1 MPKVPVNSEHLLA
14 RLGWEYK
21 KKELTTV
28 LRARM
33 DEVCFD
39 FGLELDEVTT
49 EEDGTVLYKFD
60 VAANRY
66 DMLCLEGISRALLIF
81 LGKIPMPNYVAAPPS
96 SGSVLRMNVDAS
108 VAEVRPVIVCGV
120 LRGLKLDQL
129 SVKRFM
135 ELQDKLHQNICRQ
148 RRLASIGTH
157 DLSTV
162 KAPFRYSAEKPEEIR
177 FVPLEMKREMNG
189 AQLMEHIDENLAH
202 LRPYLPLIR
211 ESPLYPV
218 VRDADG
224 VVMSLPPILNGDHS
238 KITVNTR
245 DVLVEVTALDRT
257 KASIALN
264 IVLTMFAEYSATPF
278 SVESVEVLEHGAATP
293 TLWPDFAEVPFD
305 TTADYVNGVIGTQ
318 LDAAEM
324 CRILRRMGLPS
335 SVIPPEQ
342 KSGEGAK
349 PSKQRAE
356 SSSVSCGASTSS
368 CSSSSQAIRV
378 LAPCTRSDI
387 LHPCDIAEDVAI
399 AYGYNNLVQKAPTT
413 VSTASQQP
421 LNKLTDQLR
430 TSLARAGFQEILTFS
445 LSATEDNVELFGNE
459 DRVVKLATSKQ
470 FDVGR
475 TCLLGGLLKTL
486 RSNSKHSRPLR
497 IFEVADVMLKQSGT
511 ETGAINRRR
520 LCVGYY
526 NDTAN
531 FEVVHGLLDR
541 LMLWLNVPHQSVQP
555 GGYRM
560 RPSSHPLLF
569 PGQQA
574 EIVLGT
580 QSAPLV
586 LGKLG
591 VIHPELVK
599 QFKLAAPVTI
609 LEMDI
614 EPFL

>member
-1 MPKVPVNSEHLLA
+1 
-14 RLGWEYK
+14 
-21 KKELTTV
+21 
-28 LRARM
+28 
-33 DEVCFD
+33 
-39 FGLELDEVTT
+39 
-49 EEDGTVLYKFD
+49 
-60 VAANRY
+60 
-66 DMLCLEGISRALLIF
+66 LLIF
-81 LGKIPMPNYVAAPPS
+81 LGKMEMPEYVACPPS
-96 SGSVLRMNVDAS
+96 TGSPLRMNVDSS

-120 LRGLKLDQL
+120 LRGLTLDQL
-129 SVKRFM
+129 SLKRFM

-162 KAPFRYSAEKPEEIR
+162 KAPFRYSAEKPEDIR
-177 FVPLEMKREMNG
+177 FVPLEMSKEMNG
-189 AQLMEHIDENLAH
+189 RELMTHIENELPH
-202 LRPYLPLIR
+202 LRPYVPLIK

-218 VRDADG
+218 VRDANG

-264 IVLTMFAEYSATPF
+264 IVLTMFAEYSDTPF
-278 SVESVEVLEHGAATP
+278 RVESVEVHQAAP
-293 TLWPDFAEVPFD
+293 AASASSALMVWPNFEKVAFE
-305 TTADYVNGVIGTQ
+305 TSIAYVNGVIGTT
-318 LDAAEM
+318 LDSAQM
-324 CRILRRMGLPS
+324 CCILERMGIPS
-335 SVIPPEQ
+335 SPLP
-342 KSGEGAK
+342 A
-349 PSKQRAE
+349 AA
-356 SSSVSCGASTSS
+356 VSASTDTGDR
-368 CSSSSQAIRV
+368 IRV

-399 AYGYNNLVQKAPTT
+399 GYGYNKLVQEPPST
-413 VSTASQQP
+413 VSIASQQP

-430 TSLARAGFQEILTFS
+430 TSLACAGFQEILTFS
-445 LSATEDNVELFGNE
+445 LSAREDNVELFGNE
-459 DRVVKLATSKQ
+459 DRVVQLATSKQ

-486 RSNSKHSRPLR
+486 RSNSKHSKPLR
-497 IFEVADVMLKQSGT
+497 IFEVADVMLKQAGT

-526 NDTAN
+526 NDAAN

-541 LMLWLNVPHQSVQP
+541 IMLWLDVPHHSAQP

-560 RPSSHPLLF
+560 RPSAHPLLF
-569 PGQQA
+569 PGHQA
-574 EIVLGT
+574 EVVLGT
-580 QSAPLV
+580 ESAPLV
-586 LGKLG
+586 LGKIG
-591 VIHPELVK
+591 VIHPDLIK
-599 QFKLAAPVTI
+599 QFKLSAPVTI